1 MDSNGQ
7 YLQEHKGPLFKR
19 EAHVELWTTK
29 SLPQTMVLSFG
40 TTVNFHFFIPSLHF
54 TALLALKTNEVIP
67 CYNYITDFM
76 QT

>member
-19 EAHVELWTTK
+19 EAHVELSTTK
-29 SLPQTMVLSFG
+29 SFPQTMVLSFG
-40 TTVNFHFFIPSLHF
+40 KTVNFHFSFFFVF
-54 TALLALKTNEVIP
+54 TALLALKTNAVIP